1 MVIIRIYGGPGVL
14 NMATTGFVPSL
25 GLAPTFGHVMPNN
38 ATPTYQELQQREL
51 SLRVYVQSLRETIA
65 RLGHELHTVRTMNA
79 HMANQPQPKRMSYIP
94 PPPC

>member
-1 MVIIRIYGGPGVL
+1 MVIIRIYGPRRVL
-14 NMATTGFVPSL
+14 NMSATARIPSL
-25 GLAPTFGHVMPNN
+25 GLAPTFGMQHV

-51 SLRVYVQSLRETIA
+51 SLRVYVQSLRETIE

-79 HMANQPQPKRMSYIP
+79 HMANQPQPKKMSYIP